1 MADETNKS
9 MKMHIE
15 FIERLS
21 ALMIAA
27 FGLVAALAWNTA
39 IQGIFTHF
47 FGTAGTLAAQ
57 IGYAV
62 LVTLIAVYV
71 TYMIGRMKTSLTEK
85 MDSKASKRK

>member
-1 MADETNKS
+1 MADETNKG

-21 ALMIAA
+21 ALMVAA

-47 FGTAGTLAAQ
+47 FGTAGTLTAQ

-62 LVTLIAVYV
+62 LVTVIAVYV
-71 TYMIGRMKTSLTEK
+71 TYMIGRMKTSLTTK
-85 MDSKASKRK
+85 MGGRESRRK